1 MQKVI
6 LYIQPQIVG
15 SVATQDFVRVDLM
28 EEELITLT
36 QVIQDVKDIEKLFTD
51 YSKTFNL
58 PASKTNN
65 KLFKYWFNPDV
76 NGFNNQ
82 IFSTAKI
89 ELNHFEFKKGEIQL
103 NEVVMKDNKP
113 SMYKVTFFG
122 ETTNFKNAINE
133 DQLSDL
139 VWLNKFNHSIV
150 YDANNN
156 VKAGLQFGLN
166 ITADGV
172 VYNDA
177 IIYPLIAHSLSYI
190 YDTSNTNNPVNI
202 ANNSGNHTKRGV
214 LPEDLK
220 PAITIRLILK
230 AIENQYNIIFKT
242 GEFFDSAA
250 LTNLYM
256 WLHREKGKMILNKS
270 QVFNNIAS
278 SCSATTTPS
287 CTAMTDPTYI
297 DTSFPNQATQNDQF
311 RGWFDLTNSVF
322 NFLSDLTKD
331 FENTV
336 FTVNTDAASNPN
348 VFYTIEI
355 IRLNNMEVFARSENN
370 QGVSSL
376 SVTMFKDN
384 LNNGF
389 NPTGNPLNVM
399 DLYLFSAANNFDP
412 NQFAVRIITN
422 DDLFVGVSYT
432 ITRVYTDTDSNPNSP
447 TFGQTTTTNYNGS
460 FSNLAYQSIN
470 TQFVTITDQMPKL
483 KVKDFL
489 NGLFRQFNLIAYLSY
504 QGQIIVEPLDT
515 YYAGG
520 GSFDITKYVKTDQH
534 TIGESIPFSEVGFEY
549 TKPKSILAEQ
559 FFLVNNKKYGKL
571 NFLSGASKKNIYEI
585 KLPFEQMIFERLFN
599 LANATATDVQ
609 VGTFMDTELKPSIG
623 APLMF
628 YGIYQQPDEGTVINF
643 VNTYRKEDGSLPEP
657 ADNYSLPT
665 YWIPS
670 VCNELGTSTT
680 APTHNLNF
688 GSEINTFTFTDY
700 GGVNNSLFQTYYEN
714 YITRLFNSRIRIFK
728 FKAILPLRVLINLTL
743 DDLITIGTRTY
754 TINKMTTK
762 LQSGETSFE
771 LLNEPN

>member
-113 SMYKVTFFG
+113 TMYKVTFFG

-150 YDANNN
+150 YDENNN

-190 YDTSNTNNPVNI
+190 YDTSNTTNPVNI
-202 ANNSGNHTKRGV
+202 ANNAGNHTKRGV

-256 WLHREKGKMILNKS
+256 WLHREKGKMILSKS

-297 DTSFPNQATQNDQF
+297 DTSFPNQATQNNQF
-311 RGWFDLTNSVF
+311 RGYFDLSNSVF

-348 VFYTIEI
+348 LLYTIEI
-355 IRLNNMEVFARSENN
+355 IRLNNMEVFARSEKN

-399 DLYLFSAANNFDP
+399 DLYLFSAANNFVP
-412 NQFAVRIITN
+412 NQFAVRIIT
-422 DDLFVGVSYT
+422 DDNLAVGVSYT
-432 ITRVYTDTDSNPNSP
+432 ITRVYKDTDSNPN
-447 TFGQTTTTNYNGS
+447 
-460 FSNLAYQSIN
+460 
-470 TQFVTITDQMPKL
+470 
-483 KVKDFL
+483 
-489 NGLFRQFNLIAYLSY
+489 
-504 QGQIIVEPLDT
+504 
-515 YYAGG
+515 
-520 GSFDITKYVKTDQH
+520 
-534 TIGESIPFSEVGFEY
+534 
-549 TKPKSILAEQ
+549 
-559 FFLVNNKKYGKL
+559 
-571 NFLSGASKKNIYEI
+571 
-585 KLPFEQMIFERLFN
+585 
-599 LANATATDVQ
+599 
-609 VGTFMDTELKPSIG
+609 
-623 APLMF
+623 
-628 YGIYQQPDEGTVINF
+628 
-643 VNTYRKEDGSLPEP
+643 
-657 ADNYSLPT
+657 
-665 YWIPS
+665 
-670 VCNELGTSTT
+670 
-680 APTHNLNF
+680 
-688 GSEINTFTFTDY
+688 
-700 GGVNNSLFQTYYEN
+700 
-714 YITRLFNSRIRIFK
+714 
-728 FKAILPLRVLINLTL
+728 
-743 DDLITIGTRTY
+743 
-754 TINKMTTK
+754 
-762 LQSGETSFE
+762 
-771 LLNEPN
+771 